1 MVANDNEPIPAEA
14 VRARLRSACAEAGGI
29 RPWSA
34 AHGVSPGL
42 VCEVLAGR
50 REPAPRVLA
59 PLGLRRLAHAY
70 GVVPEASA

>member
-1 MVANDNEPIPAEA
+1 MANGYETLAAEA
-14 VRARLRSACAEAGGI
+14 VRARLRTACAAAGGI

-34 AHGVSPGL
+34 LHGVSHGL

-59 PLGLRRLAHAY
+59 PLGLRRLDHAY
-70 GVVPEASA
+70 GPVPEVGA